1 MLLSQLGGR
10 LLRGQT
16 VFVVV
21 FLYSWLFQREVHV
34 GVKNV
39 FLILYGVV
47 FFNLRLRSRTESMP
61 SSRIQV
67 RNGIFLPDSCAIYL
81 PGATSILSKVTA
93 QDPVLLHTTLLI
105 FNHLFD

>member
-16 VFVVV
+16 IFVVV

-47 FFNLRLRSRTESMP
+47 FFNL
-61 SSRIQV
+61 
-67 RNGIFLPDSCAIYL
+67 
-81 PGATSILSKVTA
+81 
-93 QDPVLLHTTLLI
+93 
-105 FNHLFD
+105 

>member
-1 MLLSQLGGR
+1 LLLSQLGGR

-39 FLILYGVV
+39 FLIFNGVV
-47 FFNLRLRSRTESMP
+47 FFNL
-61 SSRIQV
+61 
-67 RNGIFLPDSCAIYL
+67 
-81 PGATSILSKVTA
+81 
-93 QDPVLLHTTLLI
+93 
-105 FNHLFD
+105 